1 LAYVNGALNSFVSS
15 RSLQGDP
22 VPVFSD
28 YPIATLADV
37 VRFEDEMPFA
47 QRYDAR
53 SVYDIFAKSA
63 ARHPDHTALTM
74 VMTGEDDEK
83 PRLVSYRQLLEGV
96 TQAANLFTS
105 IGGPA
110 AGVAYILP
118 ALVETHF
125 ILWGAETAGYA
136 VPINFLLQAQNI
148 AELIQASGATILV
161 TLGPHP
167 QLDIWQKALA
177 VQALMPDLTIVRVS
191 VSEAPLPE
199 GVIEFAS
206 ALAVQQRTT
215 LLSGN
220 ARRGDDVAAYFHTGG
235 TTGQP
240 KLVAHSHRNQIF
252 AAFGAAVLY
261 DIGETDALTN
271 SLPLFHVGGA
281 ISMGLSAFLGGANVI
296 VMSPSGMR
304 NPLMVKNFWRIAA
317 RTRATAIG
325 AVPTGLAALLNVP
338 VDADLSSVRFAVTG
352 AAMLPRSVGE
362 KFEAMTDKKI
372 HEIIGMTETAG
383 VLAIDPAHGAPVPGS
398 VGFRIPYTEIVIR
411 KLGADGRLGG
421 PCAPHEI
428 GVLTIS
434 GPHVTPGYRDPNHN
448 VSSLR
453 DRSLDSGD
461 LAYIDEEGRIFIAG
475 RSKDL
480 IIRSGHNIDPVLI
493 ESAFEAHPAVALAA
507 AVGMPDRYAGEL
519 PMCYVTLRPGAQAT
533 AEELRAF
540 AQPLIAERPA
550 WPKHVVIIEAIPMTS
565 VGKIFKPQLR
575 CDAVRRVVVEEI
587 VKAVGVDD
595 LQVDVATGG
604 KRGVDVTVTLPAEH
618 AAKGSAAEAALEGYL
633 FDYRVIAAG

>member
-1 LAYVNGALNSFVSS
+1 M
-15 RSLQGDP
+15 
-22 VPVFSD
+22 PVFSD

-37 VRFEDEMPFA
+37 IRFENEMPFA

-53 SVYDIFAKSA
+53 SVYDIFVKSA

-83 PRLVSYRQLLEGV
+83 PRLLSYRQLLEGV

-110 AGVAYILP
+110 PGVAYILP

-125 ILWGAETAGYA
+125 VLWGAETAGYA

-148 AELIQASGATILV
+148 AELIRASGATVLV
-161 TLGPHP
+161 ALGPHP

-177 VQALMPDLTIVRVS
+177 VQALIPDLKIVRVS
-191 VSEAPLPE
+191 VSEAPLRE
-199 GVIEFAS
+199 GVIEFAP
-206 ALAVQQRTT
+206 ALASQHPTK

-220 ARRGDDVAAYFHTGG
+220 ARRDDDVAAYFHTGG

-240 KLVAHSHRNQIF
+240 KLVAHSHRNQIV
-252 AAFGAAVLY
+252 AAFGAVVLY
-261 DIGETDALTN
+261 DIGETDIVT
-271 SLPLFHVGGA
+271 SGLPLFHVGGA
-281 ISMGLSAFLGGANVI
+281 ISIGLSAFLGGANVI

-304 NPLMVKNFWRIAA
+304 NPLMVKNFWRIVA
-317 RTRATAIG
+317 RTKATAIG

-338 VDADLSSVRFAVTG
+338 VDADLSSVRIAFTG
-352 AAMLPRSVGE
+352 ASMLPRSVGE

-383 VLAIDPAHGAPVPGS
+383 VLAIDPTFGTPVPGS

-421 PCAPHEI
+421 PCAPYEV

-448 VSSLR
+448 ASSLR
-453 DRSLDSGD
+453 DRFLDSGD
-461 LAYIDEEGRIFIAG
+461 LAYSDEEGRIFIAG

-480 IIRSGHNIDPVLI
+480 IIRGGHNIDPVLI
-493 ESAFEAHPAVALAA
+493 ESAIETHPAVALAA

-519 PMCYVTLRPGAQAT
+519 PMCYVTLRPGAHAT
-533 AEELRAF
+533 AEELLAF
-540 AQPLIAERPA
+540 AHPLIAERPA
-550 WPKHVVIIEAIPMTS
+550 WPKNIVILDAIPMTG

-587 VKAVGVDD
+587 FKAVGVDD
-595 LQVDVATGG
+595 VQVDVAAGG
-604 KRGVDVTVTLPAEH
+604 KRGADVTVTLPAGL
-618 AAKGSAAEAALEGYL
+618 AAKRSAVEAALEGYL
-633 FDYRVIAAG
+633 FDYKVIAAG